1 MSCFTCEQERKLDQL
16 PLRERIHVEARW
28 RVSHAFNTKLPGWL
42 ILVPRRHVERL
53 DELTPEEAQRLGP
66 LLADLTR
73 ALRSVTGCVKTYVA
87 LYAEADGFAHVHFHV
102 VPRMAN
108 QDPALRGPR
117 ITSLLG
123 VDDDD
128 AVPTDERERLAAAIA
143 AELES
148 A

>member
-1 MSCFTCEQERKLDQL
+1 MTCFTCEQERKLDEL
-16 PLRERIHVEARW
+16 PLRERIHVEPRW

-53 DELTPEEAQRLGP
+53 DELTPEEAQRVGP

-87 LYAEADGFAHVHFHV
+87 LYAEAEGFAHVHFHV
-102 VPRMAN
+102 VPRMPD
-108 QDPALRGPR
+108 QDSALRGPR
-117 ITSLLG
+117 IVALLG

-128 AVPTDERERLAAAIA
+128 AVPAIERERLAAAIA
-143 AELES
+143 AQLRT

>member
-1 MSCFTCEQERKLDQL
+1 VSCFTCEQERKLDQL